1 MCLPALPC
9 KPPNIPLPP
18 PSNTS
23 NSTCAQTR
31 KNPAHPGTYASMKI
45 ARDDG
50 HSEDIV
56 DEGGSKK
63 RKARDWGG
71 FFGHVGDIFDRAIQ
85 QRAEEANNAAKNKNG
100 NDASSSNSST
110 TTSSRRV
117 GRGGYGMIEISI
129 SVRMAY
135 LHRSLSCPAL
145 QSALIDMYLTG
156 MLYIY

>member
-1 MCLPALPC
+1 
-9 KPPNIPLPP
+9 
-18 PSNTS
+18 
-23 NSTCAQTR
+23 
-31 KNPAHPGTYASMKI
+31 MKI

-110 TTSSRRV
+110 SSSSSRRV

-135 LHRSLSCPAL
+135 LHRSLSCAAF

-156 MLYIY
+156 MLYEVYISSINSGVCCCCGDSLIPWQF